1 MIANPLNIKLLY
13 RYVNLTPNKF
23 LRHFVSQSIIKVPG
37 VIVSQIKSKLQAFSV
52 SPNTCKLLKKGVNLK
67 LTISVSLSHYS
78 FKTLGKSVS
87 LRTLKPLGEFVE
99 VVKWIN

>member
-1 MIANPLNIKLLY
+1 MIASLFDLKLL
-13 RYVNLTPNKF
+13 R
-23 LRHFVSQSIIKVPG
+23 RIA
-37 VIVSQIKSKLQAFSV
+37 SQIKSKLQAFSA

-78 FKTLGKSVS
+78 FKTLGKSVN
-87 LRTLKPLGEFVE
+87 LRMLKLLGEFVE